1 MDLNSIFRNTFE
13 RDLINQLQEKASIV
27 EVPAGTT
34 ILKVGDVIRVV
45 PIVLSGLIKVVRQ
58 DDDGHELLLYYV
70 NAAESC
76 AMTVTSYMQR
86 SPSEIMAIA
95 EDTVQ
100 LMVVPVDVADDLYA
114 QYTGWKSFVM
124 KTIRDRFRELLV
136 TIDQIAFQKLDERLV
151 NYLRDRSR
159 ATGSPLLNVSHEQIA
174 MDLATSRVVISRLL
188 KKLEQEKKVNLY
200 RNQIR
205 LMAEM

>member
-1 MDLNSIFRNTFE
+1 MDLNSIFRNTFD

-205 LMAEM
+205 LMTEM

>member
-70 NAAESC
+70 NSAESC

-100 LMVVPVDVADDLYA
+100 LMVVPVDVADELYA
-114 QYTGWKSFVM
+114 QYSGWKSFVM

-159 ATGSPLLNVSHEQIA
+159 ATSSPLLNVSHEQIA

-205 LMAEM
+205 LMTEM

>member
-1 MDLNSIFRNTFE
+1 MDLNSIFRNTFD
-13 RDLINQLQEKASIV
+13 RDLINRLQEKASII

-86 SPSEIMAIA
+86 SHSEIMAIA

-114 QYTGWKSFVM
+114 QYAGWKSFVM

-174 MDLATSRVVISRLL
+174 IDLATSRVVISRLL

>member
-70 NAAESC
+70 NSAESC

-205 LMAEM
+205 LMTEM

>member
-1 MDLNSIFRNTFE
+1 MDLNSIFRNTFD

-188 KKLEQEKKVNLY
+188 KKLELEKKVNLY

>member
-1 MDLNSIFRNTFE
+1 MDLNSIFRNTFD

-70 NAAESC
+70 NSAESC

-114 QYTGWKSFVM
+114 QYAGWKSFVM

-205 LMAEM
+205 LMTEM

>member
-13 RDLINQLQEKASIV
+13 RDLINRLKEKASIV

-86 SPSEIMAIA
+86 SQSEIMAIA

-114 QYTGWKSFVM
+114 QYAGWKSFVM
-124 KTIRDRFRELLV
+124 KTIRDRFRELLG

-151 NYLRDRSR
+151 NYLRDRAR

-174 MDLATSRVVISRLL
+174 IDLATSRVVISRLL

-205 LMAEM
+205 LMTEM

>member
-70 NAAESC
+70 NSAESC

-100 LMVVPVDVADDLYA
+100 LMVVPVDVADELYA

-205 LMAEM
+205 LMTEM

>member
-205 LMAEM
+205 LMTEM

>member
-13 RDLINQLQEKASIV
+13 RDLINSLQEKASIV
-27 EVPAGTT
+27 EVPVGTT

-76 AMTVTSYMQR
+76 AMTLTSYMQR
-86 SPSEIMAIA
+86 SQSEIMAIA

-100 LMVVPVDVADDLYA
+100 LMVVPVDLADDLYA
-114 QYTGWKSFVM
+114 QYAGWKSFVM

-174 MDLATSRVVISRLL
+174 IDLATSRVVISRLL

-205 LMAEM
+205 LMTEM

>member
-1 MDLNSIFRNTFE
+1 MDLNSIFRNTFD
-13 RDLINQLQEKASIV
+13 RDLINRLQEKASII

-86 SPSEIMAIA
+86 SHSEIMAIA

-114 QYTGWKSFVM
+114 QYAGWKSFVM

-174 MDLATSRVVISRLL
+174 IDLATSRVVISRLL

-205 LMAEM
+205 LMTEM

>member
-13 RDLINQLQEKASIV
+13 RDLIYRLQEKASIV

-86 SPSEIMAIA
+86 SQSEIMAIA

-114 QYTGWKSFVM
+114 QYAGWKSFVM

-174 MDLATSRVVISRLL
+174 IDLATSRVVISRLL

-205 LMAEM
+205 LMTEM

>member
-1 MDLNSIFRNTFE
+1 MDLNSIFRNTFD

-70 NAAESC
+70 NSAESC

-205 LMAEM
+205 FMVEM

>member
-70 NAAESC
+70 NSAESC

-100 LMVVPVDVADDLYA
+100 LMVVPVGVADDLYA
-114 QYTGWKSFVM
+114 QYAGWKTFVM

-205 LMAEM
+205 LMTEM

>member
-70 NAAESC
+70 NSAESC

-114 QYTGWKSFVM
+114 QYAGWKSFVM

-205 LMAEM
+205 LMTEM